1 VRPEPTRHFLVRS
14 ITWCGT
20 RLGRATVGVALFF
33 VWFFFIGQAY
43 ISEFIIKTEYG
54 RGWLNQPY
62 VQLPWFNYIPSEL
75 AKDGKHSK

>member
-1 VRPEPTRHFLVRS
+1 
-14 ITWCGT
+14 
-20 RLGRATVGVALFF
+20 VALFF

-43 ISEFIIKTEYG
+43 ISEFIMKTEYG

-75 AKDGKHSK
+75 AKEGKASR